1 MLGFDLASIV
11 FLALA
16 VAIILMG
23 VKSVPQGQEWTVERF
38 GKYTRLLPP
47 GLHFIVPFIDAIG
60 KKQIVM
66 EQVLDIMPQEV
77 ISADNAMVTT
87 DAVCFFQVLDAVK
100 ASYEVNDLERAMQN
114 LVMTNIR
121 AVLGSMELDAMLS
134 NRDAIN
140 TSLLQKVDEA
150 TNPWGLKVTRIEIKD
165 ISPPRDLVDSMAN
178 QMKAER
184 DKRAQILKAEG
195 ERQAAIQV
203 AEGEKQAQILKAE
216 GERQAAFLEA
226 EAREREAQAE
236 AKATAMVSQAI
247 AKGDPQAINYFVAQ
261 RYVDALGTLAAA
273 DNNKVIMMPLEAASV
288 IGSIEGISEIV
299 GEVKKKS

>member
-1 MLGFDLASIV
+1 MFGFELTSIV

-16 VAIILMG
+16 IALVLMG

-38 GKYTRLLPP
+38 GKYTRLLSP
-47 GLHFIVPFIDAIG
+47 GLHIIVPFIDVIG

-236 AKATAMVSQAI
+236 AKATAMVSEAI

-299 GEVKKKS
+299 GAVKNKA

>member
-1 MLGFDLASIV
+1 
-11 FLALA
+11 
-16 VAIILMG
+16 
-23 VKSVPQGQEWTVERF
+23 
-38 GKYTRLLPP
+38 
-47 GLHFIVPFIDAIG
+47 
-60 KKQIVM
+60 
-66 EQVLDIMPQEV
+66 
-77 ISADNAMVTT
+77 
-87 DAVCFFQVLDAVK
+87 
-100 ASYEVNDLERAMQN
+100 
-114 LVMTNIR
+114 
-121 AVLGSMELDAMLS
+121 
-134 NRDAIN
+134 
-140 TSLLQKVDEA
+140 
-150 TNPWGLKVTRIEIKD
+150 
-165 ISPPRDLVDSMAN
+165 
-178 QMKAER
+178 MKAER

-236 AKATAMVSQAI
+236 AKATAMVSEAI

-299 GEVKKKS
+299 GAVKKKA